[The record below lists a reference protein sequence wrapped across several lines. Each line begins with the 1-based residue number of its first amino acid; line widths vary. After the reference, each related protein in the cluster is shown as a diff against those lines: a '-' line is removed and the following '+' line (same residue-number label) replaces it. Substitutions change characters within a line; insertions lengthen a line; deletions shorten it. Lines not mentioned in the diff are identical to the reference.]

1 MARRNWAEVAVGA
14 VVIAVAGGFLGFAVS
29 SSGRTTVGG
38 YTLYAD
44 FEHIDGLG
52 VGSEVRLAGVKIGTI
67 TSARIDPQTYQA
79 VVGFSVDNAIK
90 LPKDTSGMITS
101 DGLLGSKYLSLGPGG
116 DTADLKPGD
125 TLTITQGSISIEE
138 LLGKFIFSASN
149 LADNQRKHEAPASG
163 PGSGTITGGG
173 TAGSG
178 TMGGGST
185 SGGTGTGGT
194 GSGGG
199 APH

>member
-79 VVGFSVDNAIK
+79 VVGFSIDNAIK

-101 DGLLGSKYLSLGPGG
+101 DGLLGSKTSR
-116 DTADLKPGD
+116 
-125 TLTITQGSISIEE
+125 S
-138 LLGKFIFSASN
+138 
-149 LADNQRKHEAPASG
+149 APAAT
-163 PGSGTITGGG
+163 PP
-173 TAGSG
+173 
-178 TMGGGST
+178 T
-185 SGGTGTGGT
+185 SSPAT
-194 GSGGG
+194 S
-199 APH
+199 

>member
-14 VVIAVAGGFLGFAVS
+14 VVIAVAGSFLGFAVS
-29 SSGRTTVGG
+29 SSGRTTSSG

-52 VGSEVRLAGVKIGTI
+52 LGSEVRLAGVKVGAI
-67 TSARIDPQTYQA
+67 TSARIDPKTYQA
-79 VVGFSVDNAIK
+79 VVGFTVENGIK
-90 LPKDTSGMITS
+90 LPKDTSGAITS

-116 DTADLKPGD
+116 DAADLQPGD
-125 TLTITQGSISIEE
+125 KLSVTQGSISIEE

-149 LADNQRKHEAPASG
+149 LVDAQRKQEPVGGGGGASG
-163 PGSGTITGGG
+163 GSG
-173 TAGSG
+173 A
-178 TMGGGST
+178 
-185 SGGTGTGGT
+185 TGTSGT

-199 APH
+199 LH